1 MVNVILLL
9 VNFVALLIA
18 FGERASVHG
27 DGIQWLASVQWD
39 QVGTDFWALTKTD
52 EVNSLA
58 VLAVWLAF
66 TVFWTS
72 ATVVDLLVRRRK
84 ATASLSDSLSG
95 VRSGEPQFSSENR
108 PQQAKASGGAGQV
121 APQQAT
127 GADGAGLVAGG
138 FAGAMAS
145 AQASQANQ
153 ANRIAASALV
163 DPTLG
168 PLLSDLEQQVSNLP
182 AEAQQEID
190 QLRRALEALV
200 AKP

>member
-1 MVNVILLL
+1 MVNVIILL

-18 FGERASVHG
+18 IGERASVHG

-39 QVGTDFWALTKTD
+39 QVGTDFWALTKAD
-52 EVNSLA
+52 EVNSFA

-66 TVFWTS
+66 TGFWTS
-72 ATVVDLLVRRRK
+72 ATVVDLLVRRRN

-95 VRSGEPQFSSENR
+95 DRSGEPQFSSENR

-127 GADGAGLVAGG
+127 GAAGAGLAAGG

-145 AQASQANQ
+145 AQANQ